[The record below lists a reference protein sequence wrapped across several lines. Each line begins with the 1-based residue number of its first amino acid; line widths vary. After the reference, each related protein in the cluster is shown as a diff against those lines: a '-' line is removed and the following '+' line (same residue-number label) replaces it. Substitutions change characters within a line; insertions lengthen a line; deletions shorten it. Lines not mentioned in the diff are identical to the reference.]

1 MQQTSEITKVYMSL
15 TDACVDELCESVTAS
30 CTLSSLILKNNS
42 QTDASIPRLIKLM
55 QDCPIMSELNLQY
68 NDFSEDYF
76 ELMESC
82 PKIVY

>member
-55 QDCPIMSELNLQY
+55 QDCPIMSEL
-68 NDFSEDYF
+68 
-76 ELMESC
+76 
-82 PKIVY
+82 K